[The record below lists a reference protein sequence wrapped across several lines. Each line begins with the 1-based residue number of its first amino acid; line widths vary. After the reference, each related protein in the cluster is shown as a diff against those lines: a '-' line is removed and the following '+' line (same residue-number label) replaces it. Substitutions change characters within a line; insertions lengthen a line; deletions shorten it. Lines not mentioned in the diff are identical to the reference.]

1 MGHGGRGSNA
11 LLSCRRKAWL
21 GRQDS
26 NLGSRDQNPLPYRLA
41 TPHAGRLLPRAAA
54 ARKRAGRRPFEH
66 TRPIDP
72 VCLSLRAGIFSAARM
87 RARRAQKAAH
97 RKNTGAARAAPT
109 DGRARTIAAR
119 IAAVPVHWHSRRPPS
134 AIQALR
140 CGVPSARHGTWPIQP
155 ARPGADS
162 CSLSGRQER
171 EPSIRPV
178 TLSAVRRS
186 AFRPPCRPSADWI
199 SGGSW

>member
-66 TRPIDP
+66 APYRPGMLESP
-72 VCLSLRAGIFSAARM
+72 GRHFL
-87 RARRAQKAAH
+87 RRAHASPEGPEGRTPKKH
-97 RKNTGAARAAPT
+97 RCRTSGSDGWTRA
-109 DGRARTIAAR
+109 DHRGEN
-119 IAAVPVHWHSRRPPS
+119 RR
-134 AIQALR
+134 
-140 CGVPSARHGTWPIQP
+140 C
-155 ARPGADS
+155 ARPLAFTPTAVGN
-162 CSLSGRQER
+162 SG
-171 EPSIRPV
+171 PPV
-178 TLSAVRRS
+178 RS
-186 AFRPPCRPSADWI
+186 AKRATRHLAYPTRTTGGRFLFSLWSSGKRSKYSSSNAFRCSSVSVSPAM
-199 SGGSW
+199 

>member
-54 ARKRAGRRPFEH
+54 ARKRAAAPSS

-72 VCLSLRAGIFSAARM
+72 VCLSLRAGIFSAAR
-87 RARRAQKAAH
+87 RRAHASPEGPEGRTPKKH
-97 RKNTGAARAAPT
+97 RCRTSGSDGWTRA
-109 DGRARTIAAR
+109 DHRGEN
-119 IAAVPVHWHSRRPPS
+119 RR
-134 AIQALR
+134 
-140 CGVPSARHGTWPIQP
+140 C
-155 ARPGADS
+155 ARPLAFTPTAVGN
-162 CSLSGRQER
+162 SG
-171 EPSIRPV
+171 PPV
-178 TLSAVRRS
+178 RS
-186 AFRPPCRPSADWI
+186 AKRAMWHLAYPICTTGGRFLFSLWSSGKGLKYSSSNAFRCSSVSVSPAM
-199 SGGSW
+199 

>member
-1 MGHGGRGSNA
+1 MGRGGRGSNA

-54 ARKRAGRRPFEH
+54 ARKRAAALSGA
-66 TRPIDP
+66 RPIDP

-119 IAAVPVHWHSRRPPS
+119 IAAVPVRLQFTPTTAGNSGAPPVWS
-134 AIQALR
+134 
-140 CGVPSARHGTWPIQP
+140 
-155 ARPGADS
+155 
-162 CSLSGRQER
+162 
-171 EPSIRPV
+171 
-178 TLSAVRRS
+178 VRRATRHLAYPTCTTGGRFLFS
-186 AFRPPCRPSADWI
+186 LWSSGKRTKYSSINAFRCSSVSVSPAM
-199 SGGSW
+199 